1 MNPRPARILRII
13 TRLNIGGPSIN
24 AIALSAG
31 LPRDRFETVLVC
43 GRPGV
48 AEGNLASR
56 ARERGIRL
64 IEIRSLRRDPSPVA
78 DAAALARL
86 IEIVRRERPD
96 IVHTHLAKAGALGRI
111 AAKTVPG
118 IRTVH
123 TFHGHVFSGYF
134 TPARTRIFLAVER
147 LLARGTDKIIALSEA
162 QRAELVGACRIGR
175 PGQYAV
181 IPLGLDL
188 ERFAASRA
196 LRGSLRRE
204 LGLEPEAS
212 VITLAGRL
220 APVKDHRLFL
230 AAARLVLAA
239 RPRADFLVVGDGE
252 ERPSLEREARTSGLA
267 DAVRFTGWRDDL
279 DRVYA
284 DSDLVVLTSRNEGTP
299 VSLIE
304 ASAAGRP
311 IVATAVGGVGDVV
324 RDGGSGLLA
333 AGRDPA
339 EIAALILRLLDD
351 PARAAAMGEEGRRFV
366 LERFTSA
373 RLVRDVG
380 ELYGRLLEE
389 GGAG

>member
-1 MNPRPARILRII
+1 
-13 TRLNIGGPSIN
+13 
-24 AIALSAG
+24 
-31 LPRDRFETVLVC
+31 
-43 GRPGV
+43 
-48 AEGNLASR
+48 
-56 ARERGIRL
+56 
-64 IEIRSLRRDPSPVA
+64 
-78 DAAALARL
+78 
-86 IEIVRRERPD
+86 
-96 IVHTHLAKAGALGRI
+96 
-111 AAKTVPG
+111 
-118 IRTVH
+118 
-123 TFHGHVFSGYF
+123 
-134 TPARTRIFLAVER
+134 
-147 LLARGTDKIIALSEA
+147 
-162 QRAELVGACRIGR
+162 
-175 PGQYAV
+175 
-181 IPLGLDL
+181 
-188 ERFAASRA
+188 
-196 LRGSLRRE
+196 
-204 LGLEPEAS
+204 

-239 RPRADFLVVGDGE
+239 RPRAVFLVVGDGE

>member
-1 MNPRPARILRII
+1 MKIVHII
-13 TRLNIGGPSIN
+13 TRLILGGAQENTLITCK
-24 AIALSAG
+24 L
-31 LPRDRFETVLVC
+31 
-43 GRPGV
+43 
-48 AEGNLASR
+48 LA
-56 ARERGIRL
+56 ERGHEVTLITGPALGPEGELFNQTRGQKYETIVVDEMRRAIEPFKDLVAYRKLKRL
-64 IEIRSLRRDPSPVA
+64 LRQ
-78 DAAALARL
+78 LQ
-86 IEIVRRERPD
+86 PD

-239 RPRADFLVVGDGE
+239 RPRAVFLVVGDGE